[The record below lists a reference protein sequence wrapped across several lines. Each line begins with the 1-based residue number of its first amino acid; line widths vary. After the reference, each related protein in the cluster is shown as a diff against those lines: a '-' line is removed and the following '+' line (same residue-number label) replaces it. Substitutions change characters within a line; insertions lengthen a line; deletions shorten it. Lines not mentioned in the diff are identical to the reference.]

1 MNWHCGKHEEKNVC
15 GEGSAFNW
23 RSCLAYVLRLRSQ
36 RDDKGNFS
44 TGRTVAT
51 AISVALI
58 AVLAT
63 YAMFMVVQYREW
75 LFFAYAL
82 DKRFT

>member
-1 MNWHCGKHEEKNVC
+1 VC
-15 GEGSAFNW
+15 
-23 RSCLAYVLRLRSQ
+23 VLRLRSQ
-36 RDDKGNFS
+36 PEEKSDFS
-44 TGRTVAT
+44 TGRTLAT
-51 AISVALI
+51 AIAVALV

-63 YAMFMVVQYREW
+63 YAMFMVAQYREW

>member
-1 MNWHCGKHEEKNVC
+1 MRLCVH
-15 GEGSAFNW
+15 
-23 RSCLAYVLRLRSQ
+23 LLRLRSQ
-36 RDDKGNFS
+36 QDNKDSFS

-51 AISVALI
+51 AIFVALI